1 MQGPQTGHH
10 PKRAPRGRP
19 RNGFEALRRAISAL
33 EFFCDATRDL
43 TVVSGWPRQ
52 GVEQLPPVNAA
63 RHHRPKG

>member
-33 EFFCDATRDL
+33 EFFYDATRDL
-43 TVVSGWPRQ
+43 TVVS
-52 GVEQLPPVNAA
+52 A
-63 RHHRPKG
+63 